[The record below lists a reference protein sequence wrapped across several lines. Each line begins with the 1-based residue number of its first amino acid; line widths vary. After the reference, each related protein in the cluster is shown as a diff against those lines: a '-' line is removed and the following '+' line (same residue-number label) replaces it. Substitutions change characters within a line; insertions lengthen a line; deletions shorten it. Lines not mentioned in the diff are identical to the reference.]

1 MEALHAPWRIKYINA
16 KKDSKNDNALFA
28 TIGQSCN
35 DEENHVI
42 ARHRNCYA
50 VLNAYPYNPGH
61 VLVVPYRQVV
71 DLVDLSDEEL
81 LDLMK
86 LVQCCQRAL
95 AKVMAPQGTNIGIN
109 LGSAAGAGI
118 ENHLHVHIV
127 PRWKGDTNFMPVTG
141 QIHVLSEA
149 LTETAA
155 KLRDALAEQTS

>member
-1 MEALHAPWRIKYINA
+1 MEVLHAPWRIKYIDA
-16 KKDSKNDNALFA
+16 KKDSKNESTLFA

-35 DEENHVI
+35 DEENHII
-42 ARHRNCYA
+42 ARHRHCYA

-61 VLVVPYRQVV
+61 ILVVPYRQAV

-95 AKVMAPQGTNIGIN
+95 ARVMAPQGTNIGIN

-118 ENHLHVHIV
+118 EEHLHVHIV

-155 KLRDALAEQTS
+155 KLRDALAEQIS